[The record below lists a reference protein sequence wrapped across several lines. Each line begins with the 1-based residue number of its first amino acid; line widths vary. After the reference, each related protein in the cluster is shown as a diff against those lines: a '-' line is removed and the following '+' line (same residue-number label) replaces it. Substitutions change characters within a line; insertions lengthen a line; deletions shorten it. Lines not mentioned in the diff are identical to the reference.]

1 MEIYYKNSSGKIIY
15 LDREP
20 YKMLASTNLFDYA
33 WDYSSQGS
41 SSPRITQVQKKHGVK
56 GYQCN
61 CYRKYKRRLSKKFR
75 SLAGGN

>member
-33 WDYSSQGS
+33 WDYSSQGRVVPEL
-41 SSPRITQVQKKHGVK
+41 PRYKKTWCQRISV
-56 GYQCN
+56 
-61 CYRKYKRRLSKKFR
+61 
-75 SLAGGN
+75 

>member
-41 SSPRITQVQKKHGVK
+41 SSPRITQVQKNMV
-56 GYQCN
+56 
-61 CYRKYKRRLSKKFR
+61 SKDI
-75 SLAGGN
+75 SVIVTGNTKEDYLKI